1 MLRPCLAFLLPVL
14 CFFVTDAATAA
25 PEPYLLQRSILD
37 PGTSPQISASQGF
50 SVAVDAGRA
59 VVGAPTDDL
68 GGTDSGVVKVYDPAT
83 GALLHLLLNPSPNP
97 SDQFG
102 WSVAISGSRVIVGAR
117 FDDTSAANA
126 GIAFVY
132 ELAGA
137 TPTVPIIT
145 LTNPSPASGDQFGYA
160 VAISGTRVVVGTP
173 FDDAGT
179 NDAGSAYVFDLASPT
194 PNVPIATLTNP
205 VPTFAGGFGIS
216 AALFGTT
223 VVIGANGEDT
233 GADNAGSAYVYDLN
247 SATPDV
253 PVFTL
258 NNPSP
263 GTNDQFGISVAVSG
277 TRVVVGAWLDDT
289 GTTNAGSAYVYD
301 LAGPTPTVPS
311 FTLNNP
317 APAVS
322 DDFGRSV
329 AISGTHVIVG
339 AFQDDTAGIAT
350 GSAYIY
356 DLGGHTATNPV
367 YTLTKPNPAVS
378 GQFGWAVAI
387 SGTRAIVTNPS
398 DNISAGLAY
407 SYDLA
412 GATPTVAEAILNFP
426 SPATADYF
434 GIASAIA
441 GNLLVVGATGDD
453 TGFNNAGRA
462 YVYNLDDLENGL
474 ASTPLAELNNPAP
487 AANDNFGFAVGISGT
502 RVVVGASGDDFGAT
516 NSGSAYVY
524 ELSGGAPPLLIATL
538 NNPSPAIADNFGEAV
553 AISGTRIIIGA
564 SLDNAAGS
572 DTGTAYLYDLAS
584 PTPTTPLLTMIN
596 PTPASLDYFGASV
609 SIAGNWVVIGAYG
622 DDAGA
627 ANAGRAYV
635 YNLTNATP
643 EVPVFTLNNPSPSL
657 DYGFG
662 FSVAISGNRVVIGNN
677 SRRTAYVYDLA
688 SLTPALPMTGLTGGV
703 RVAISGTRVVVAD
716 ALAAYVYDL
725 TNAVPGVPVATL
737 TNSGGATDDQFGSSV
752 AIEGT
757 RVAIGAPYRD
767 TTVADRGAVHI
778 YAPWPR
784 LSFTAGAPGQAIINW
799 VPTLAPGFV
808 LQHTEDLAQK
818 NWVNTTSGSIHPTTV
833 TITNS
838 LRFYRLRHP

>member
-97 SDQFG
+97 GDQFG

-145 LTNPSPASGDQFGYA
+145 LTNPNPASGDQFGYA
-160 VAISGTRVVVGTP
+160 VAISGTRVVVGAP
-173 FDDAGT
+173 FDDTGT

-205 VPTFAGGFGIS
+205 VPTFTGGFGLS

-223 VVIGANGEDT
+223 VVIGASGDDT
-233 GADNAGSAYVYDLN
+233 GADNAGSAHVYDLN
-247 SATPDV
+247 NPTPDV
-253 PVFTL
+253 PVYTL
-258 NNPSP
+258 NNPTP

-301 LAGPTPTVPS
+301 LTNPTPTAPAI
-311 FTLNNP
+311 TLNNP

-329 AISGTHVIVG
+329 AISGLRVIVG
-339 AFQDDTAGIAT
+339 AFQDDIAGIAT

-356 DLGGHTATNPV
+356 DLGGITATNPV
-367 YTLTKPNPAVS
+367 ITLTKPNPSVS
-378 GQFGWAVAI
+378 GQFGWAVALA
-387 SGTRAIVTNPS
+387 GDRAIVTNPS
-398 DNISAGLAY
+398 HNISAGIAY

-412 GATPTVAEAILNFP
+412 GATPTVAEAILNYP

-434 GIASAIA
+434 GIATAIA
-441 GNLLVVGATGDD
+441 ENLMVVGATGDD

-474 ASTPLAELNNPAP
+474 PPSPFAELDNPAP
-487 AANDNFGFAVGISGT
+487 AANDNFGIAVAISGT
-502 RVVVGASGDDFGAT
+502 RVVIGASADDFGAS

-524 ELSGGAPPLLIATL
+524 QLSGGGPPLLIATL

-553 AISGTRIIIGA
+553 AISGTRIVVGA
-564 SLDNAAGS
+564 SLDNAVGS
-572 DTGTAYLYDLAS
+572 DTGTAYLYDLTSPS
-584 PTPTTPLLTMIN
+584 PTVPLLTLTN
-596 PTPASLDYFGASV
+596 PTPASLDYFGSSV
-609 SIAGNWVVIGAYG
+609 AIAGSWLVIGAYG
-622 DDAGA
+622 DDFGA
-627 ANAGRAYV
+627 ANAGRAYI
-635 YNLTNATP
+635 YNLVSTNSGVP
-643 EVPVFTLNNPSPSL
+643 EYTLNNPSPSL

-677 SRRTAYVYDLA
+677 SRRSAYVYDLGGI
-688 SLTPALPMTGLTGGV
+688 TPALPVTALTGGV

-716 ALAAYVYDL
+716 APAAYVYDL
-725 TNAVPGVPVATL
+725 TNAVPGAPVATL
-737 TNSGGATDDQFGSSV
+737 TNPVPASDDQFGAS
-752 AIEGT
+752 AGIAGT

-784 LSFTAGAPGQAIINW
+784 LSFTPAAPGQAIINW
-799 VPTLAPGFV
+799 TPALAPGFV
-808 LQHTEDLAQK
+808 LQHTEDFSLK
-818 NWVNTTSGSIHPTTV
+818 NWVNATSGSIHPTTV
-833 TITNS
+833 TITNA
-838 LRFYRLRHP
+838 LRFYRLRRP